1 MSGLTLYYVFTFTRA
16 RKVRRPRT
24 FEEAI
29 IIINRNGFSDENI
42 VASNI
47 AGEPV
52 CLQCFWLLIKA
63 RATSRKFSRKT
74 HRELEQTIKF

>member
-1 MSGLTLYYVFTFTRA
+1 M
-16 RKVRRPRT
+16 
-24 FEEAI
+24 
-29 IIINRNGFSDENI
+29 GFSDEII